1 MFFVTLRIFVRVS
14 VAAEHQKD
22 SQFIFTI
29 FDMTQNHFFLRV
41 FIDVEDALKQD
52 LGRKLNVEMFC
63 ILAP

>member
-1 MFFVTLRIFVRVS
+1 MFFVTLRIFVKVS

-41 FIDVEDALKQD
+41 FIDVEDALKLD
-52 LGRKLNVEMFC
+52 FSL
-63 ILAP
+63 I